1 MANKY
6 DTMVSSIVDLVGGKE
21 NIRSFAHCVT
31 RLRFNVKDKGMVKVP
46 EIEKLPGAVGVQ
58 WVGSQLQ
65 VIIGQDVGTVYDRI
79 CKEAELEEQESVSE
93 NLDAPKAK
101 KTFGT
106 YVNAFFDAISGC
118 IIPLIP
124 MLMVN
129 ETSSAPES
137 AWRADSTAS
146 LIRSAL
152 AQASSSE
159 VSGSSTINSSPPQR
173 PSAPACLPRAAACR
187 SG

>member
-6 DTMVSSIVDLVGGKE
+6 DVLVSSIVDLVGGKE

-79 CKEAELEEQESVSE
+79 CKEAELKEQESVSE

-124 MLMVN
+124 MLMGAGMIKIIIMLLN
-129 ETSSAPES
+129 L
-137 AWRADSTAS
+137 S
-146 LIRSAL
+146 LIH
-152 AQASSSE
+152 
-159 VSGSSTINSSPPQR
+159 I
-173 PSAPACLPRAAACR
+173 
-187 SG
+187 